1 MTSWRDKLPIKEA
14 TEHRINVYL
23 KDLDNEDVEGLKEVI
38 TSLES
43 SQGSGI
49 YEDLKNAFDS
59 RYRFYPRANL
69 INYKNMPKDSVYAL
83 AYQNMSKIYLNH
95 LKSSVFNSLYKIIEF
110 RYSMTLKSESDEKD
124 IQNVY
129 LSGLDERLIYANE
142 RFDEITNW
150 PKPSAEFFQ
159 KLNEVK
165 WEKATKKLAKKL
177 VHLKNRLEYN
187 MFGLFKYERLALMEE
202 EFIELISGCSAVNN
216 DRNITKEDI
225 ILGYKTY
232 LKLLNTDITIYKSRS
247 ILDENDVDE
256 GYLVCD
262 KCNEYYKL
270 QPGESPEDFTDQ
282 CECGGKLK
290 YYKHIDG

>member
-1 MTSWRDKLPIKEA
+1 MEEL
-14 TEHRINVYL
+14 L
-23 KDLDNEDVEGLKEVI
+23 
-38 TSLES
+38 
-43 SQGSGI
+43 Q
-49 YEDLKNAFDS
+49 
-59 RYRFYPRANL
+59 
-69 INYKNMPKDSVYAL
+69 
-83 AYQNMSKIYLNH
+83 YLNAIHPMSAELMDH
-95 LKSSVFNSLYKIIEF
+95 LRS
-110 RYSMTLKSESDEKD
+110 TLK
-124 IQNVY
+124 
-129 LSGLDERLIYANE
+129 
-142 RFDEITNW
+142 
-150 PKPSAEFFQ
+150 
-159 KLNEVK
+159 
-165 WEKATKKLAKKL
+165 TKKLAKKL

-202 EFIELISGCSAVNN
+202 EFIELIAGCSAVNN